1 MLIQNALRCA
11 LGIVRGRIIFI
22 WDSEKS
28 ADFSESLFT
37 ERGRDREWQLS
48 FLHFGK
54 PVIIV
59 VDVVFRYGPSR
70 EKANREN
77 PQIFPIGKYK

>member
-1 MLIQNALRCA
+1 M
-11 LGIVRGRIIFI
+11 
-22 WDSEKS
+22 
-28 ADFSESLFT
+28 